1 MHLLIIAILPAA
13 VLMFLIY
20 KCDKVEREPVSLILK
35 VMGLGMAIIIPVVIC
50 ELMGEVVISLFCKPY
65 SILYIFL
72 DNFLIVGLLEEF
84 WKRLIVKK
92 YIWNRHEFNYR
103 FDAIVYCV
111 ASSLG
116 FALLEN
122 ILYVFQ
128 NGFGTGIVRAILSV
142 PGHCTFAIFMGYFLG
157 NAKLYEMQGNEK
169 KAKRY
174 AGLSLWVPVVLHGFY
189 DFCLTMQSVILMLLF
204 LVFVI
209 VCDIFSIIRVVRSE
223 KQDIPFYVHQEG
235 GSWIQNPVWLEMAAT
250 SIDKGIKVL
259 QVEADNVEQR

>member
-1 MHLLIIAILPAA
+1 MFFWEQSLPF
-13 VLMFLIY
+13 V
-20 KCDKVEREPVSLILK
+20 
-35 VMGLGMAIIIPVVIC
+35 
-50 ELMGEVVISLFCKPY
+50 
-65 SILYIFL
+65 FL
-72 DNFLIVGLLEEF
+72 DTFFVVALAEECL
-84 WKRLIVKK
+84 KRLVVRCFVWRK
-92 YIWNRHEFNYR
+92 RAFNYR

-142 PGHCTFAIFMGYFLG
+142 PGHCTFAIFMGYFLR

-250 SIDKGIKVL
+250 SIDKGIEVL

>member
-20 KCDKVEREPVSLILK
+20 KCDKVEREPISLILK
-35 VMGLGMAIIIPVVIC
+35 VMGLGMVVIVPIVVC
-50 ELMGEVVISLFCKPY
+50 ELVGEGIISLFLKEE
-65 SILYIFL
+65 SVLYVFL
-72 DNFLIVGLLEEF
+72 DNFLVVGLMEEL
-84 WKRLIVKK
+84 WKRLIIKK
-92 YIWNRHEFNYR
+92 YIWNKHEFNYR

-157 NAKLYEMQGNEK
+157 NAKLYEIQGDK
-169 KAKRY
+169 KRVKRY
-174 AGLSLWVPVVLHGFY
+174 AGLSLWIPVLLHGFY
-189 DFCLTMQSVILMLLF
+189 DFCLTMESVILMIVF

-209 VCDIFSIIRVVRSE
+209 VCDVFSVIRVVRSE
-223 KQDIPFYVHQEG
+223 KQDIPFYVHQAG
-235 GSWIQNPVWLEMAAT
+235 DTWIQNPVWLEMAAT
-250 SIDKGIKVL
+250 SIEKGITTL
-259 QVEADNVEQR
+259 